1 MKARMDILGST
12 HEWVSSLNV
21 LMEEY
26 LDDWE
31 YVSSYSIKFLFLF
44 REKILAFS
52 FLIRKFAWMKFFVIF
67 QRDLLSFKEWE
78 EEDMDIKNK

>member
-31 YVSSYSIKFLFLF
+31 YVLFYQVFVFVSWKNSSLF
-44 REKILAFS
+44 
-52 FLIRKFAWMKFFVIF
+52 FF
-67 QRDLLSFKEWE
+67 
-78 EEDMDIKNK
+78 N

>member
-1 MKARMDILGST
+1 MDILGST

-44 REKILAFS
+44 RGKILAFS
-52 FLIRKFAWMKFFVIF
+52 FLIRKFA
-67 QRDLLSFKEWE
+67 
-78 EEDMDIKNK
+78 